1 MHHIMK
7 KEAQRGR
14 KKMSAKM
21 LRRILCEQPL
31 YISLFVLFHNNLT
44 PLSGYYAK
52 YLSGN
57 STLLDYG
64 LAGQHSVICTV
75 FV

>member
-1 MHHIMK
+1 
-7 KEAQRGR
+7 
-14 KKMSAKM
+14 M

-31 YISLFVLFHNNLT
+31 YISLFALFHNNLT